1 LSTKINFFSLIFHEK
16 KSKLYI
22 EFGTEDGQL
31 HKKKKFLENVG
42 TLLVKQG
49 AIARNT
55 PECYVT
61 NNHVDMCPAVSN
73 LMSSVFTF
81 VKSLLP
87 TPIRIYWPI
96 LAFYL
101 ATFV

>member
-1 LSTKINFFSLIFHEK
+1 M
-16 KSKLYI
+16 
-22 EFGTEDGQL
+22 
-31 HKKKKFLENVG
+31 FLENVG
-42 TLLVKQG
+42 TPLVKQG

-55 PECYVT
+55 PECSVT
-61 NNHVDMCPAVSN
+61 NNHVAMFPAVSN
-73 LMSSVFTF
+73 LMSSVFSF

-96 LAFYL
+96 LAFYF